1 MSAHAL
7 EVSGAA
13 EFERQVLEESRRR
26 PVVVDFWAP
35 WCGPCRSLKPILEKL
50 AEEYGGKFLLAK
62 VNADEN
68 QELSA
73 RYGVRG
79 IPAVKAFSQGR
90 LADEFSGALPEAAVR
105 EFLDRLVPKPAE
117 MLRLKAD
124 EQLRRGDASGALKLL
139 AEAAALDPAN
149 EWVRVDAAA
158 IMLDVGDMAEAQ
170 RLLQEVRLDDARVAQ
185 LRRRL
190 EFAQAAASG
199 ESAEALAARI
209 ARNSDDL
216 QARLQLAKLL
226 AAARDYAGAMEQMLE
241 VVRRDR
247 RYGDDA
253 GRRALLAVFDLLGPG
268 HPLVGE
274 YRRKLASALN

>member
-1 MSAHAL
+1 MAAHAL
-7 EVSGAA
+7 DVSGAA

-50 AEEYGGKFLLAK
+50 ADEYGGKFLLAK

-90 LADEFSGALPEAAVR
+90 MVDEFSGALPEAAVR

-117 MLRLKAD
+117 VLRLKAD
-124 EQLRRGDASGALKLL
+124 EQLRRGDAAGALKIL
-139 AEAAALDPAN
+139 AEAAVLDPAN
-149 EWVRVDAAA
+149 EGVRVDAAA
-158 IMLDVGDMAEAQ
+158 IMLDLGELAEAQ
-170 RLLQEVRLDDARVAQ
+170 RLLQQVRLDDVRVAQ
-185 LRRRL
+185 LRSRL
-190 EFAQAAASG
+190 EFAQAAAGG
-199 ESAEALAARI
+199 ESAETLAARI
-209 ARNSDDL
+209 ARNPADL
-216 QARLQLAKLL
+216 EARLQLAKLL
-226 AAARDYAGAMEQMLE
+226 AAAQDHAGAMEQMLE

-247 RYGDDA
+247 GYGDDA

-268 HPLVGE
+268 HPLVAE

>member
-7 EVSGAA
+7 DVSSAA

-50 AEEYGGKFLLAK
+50 ADEYGGKFLLAK

-117 MLRLKAD
+117 VLRLKAD
-124 EQLRRGDASGALKLL
+124 EQLRRGDAAGALKIL

-158 IMLDVGDMAEAQ
+158 IMLDLGELAEAQ
-170 RLLQEVRLDDARVAQ
+170 RLLQEVRLPDARVAQ
-185 LRRRL
+185 MRSRL
-190 EFAQAAASG
+190 EFAQAAAGG
-199 ESAEALAARI
+199 ESAENLAARI
-209 ARNSDDL
+209 AQNPADL

-226 AAARDYAGAMEQMLE
+226 AAAQDYAGAMEQMLE

-247 RYGDDA
+247 GYGDDA
-253 GRRALLAVFDLLGPG
+253 GRRALLSVFELLGPG

-274 YRRKLASALN
+274 YRRRLASALN

>member
-7 EVSGAA
+7 DVSGAA

-50 AEEYGGKFLLAK
+50 ADEYGGKFLLAK

-117 MLRLKAD
+117 VLRLKAD

-158 IMLDVGDMAEAQ
+158 IMLDMGELAEAQ
-170 RLLQEVRLDDARVAQ
+170 RLLQEVRLDDARVVQ
-185 LRRRL
+185 LRSRM

>member
-7 EVSGAA
+7 DVSGAA

-50 AEEYGGKFLLAK
+50 ADEYGGKFLLAK

-117 MLRLKAD
+117 VLRLKAD
-124 EQLRRGDASGALKLL
+124 EQLRRGDAAGALKIL

-158 IMLDVGDMAEAQ
+158 IMLDLGELAEAQ
-170 RLLQEVRLDDARVAQ
+170 RLLQEVRLPDARVAQ
-185 LRRRL
+185 MRSRL
-190 EFAQAAASG
+190 EFAQAAAGG
-199 ESAEALAARI
+199 ESAENLAARI
-209 ARNSDDL
+209 AQNPADL

-226 AAARDYAGAMEQMLE
+226 AAAQDYAGAMEQMLE

-247 RYGDDA
+247 GYGDDA
-253 GRRALLAVFDLLGPG
+253 GRRALLSVFELLGPG

-274 YRRKLASALN
+274 YRRRLASALN

>member
-7 EVSGAA
+7 DVSGAA

-50 AEEYGGKFLLAK
+50 ADEYGGKFLLAK

-90 LADEFSGALPEAAVR
+90 MVDEFSGALPEAAVR

-117 MLRLKAD
+117 VLRLKAD
-124 EQLRRGDASGALKLL
+124 EQLRRGDAAGALKIL
-139 AEAAALDPAN
+139 AEAAVLDPAN
-149 EWVRVDAAA
+149 EGVRVDAAA
-158 IMLDVGDMAEAQ
+158 IMLDLGELAEAQ
-170 RLLQEVRLDDARVAQ
+170 RLLQQVRLDDVRVAQ
-185 LRRRL
+185 LRSRL
-190 EFAQAAASG
+190 EFAQAAAGG
-199 ESAEALAARI
+199 ESAETLAARI
-209 ARNSDDL
+209 ARNPADL
-216 QARLQLAKLL
+216 EARLQLAKLL
-226 AAARDYAGAMEQMLE
+226 AAAQDHAGAMEQMLE

-247 RYGDDA
+247 GYGDDA

-268 HPLVGE
+268 HPLVAE

>member
-7 EVSGAA
+7 DVSGAA

-50 AEEYGGKFLLAK
+50 ADEYGGKFLLAK

-105 EFLDRLVPKPAE
+105 EFLDLLVPKPAE
-117 MLRLKAD
+117 VLRLKAD
-124 EQLRRGDASGALKLL
+124 EQLRRGDATGALKLL

-158 IMLDVGDMAEAQ
+158 IMLDMGELAEAQ
-170 RLLQEVRLDDARVAQ
+170 RLLQEVRLDDARVVQ
-185 LRRRL
+185 LRSRL

-247 RYGDDA
+247 CYGDDA
-253 GRRALLAVFDLLGPG
+253 GRRALLAVFELLGPG

-274 YRRKLASALN
+274 YRRRLASALN

>member
-7 EVSGAA
+7 DVSGAA

-50 AEEYGGKFLLAK
+50 ADEYGGKFLLAK

-117 MLRLKAD
+117 VLRLKAD
-124 EQLRRGDASGALKLL
+124 EQLRRGDATGALKLL

-158 IMLDVGDMAEAQ
+158 IMLDIGELTEAQ

-185 LRRRL
+185 LRSRL

-247 RYGDDA
+247 CYGDDA
-253 GRRALLAVFDLLGPG
+253 GRRALLAVFELLGPG

-274 YRRKLASALN
+274 YRRRLASALN

>member
-7 EVSGAA
+7 DVSGAA
-13 EFERQVLEESRRR
+13 EFERQVLEESHRR

-50 AEEYGGKFLLAK
+50 ADEYGGKFLLAK

-117 MLRLKAD
+117 VLRLKAD
-124 EQLRRGDASGALKLL
+124 EQLRRGDATGALKLL

-158 IMLDVGDMAEAQ
+158 IMLDIGELTEAQ

-185 LRRRL
+185 LRSRL

-253 GRRALLAVFDLLGPG
+253 GRRALLAVFELLGSG

>member
-7 EVSGAA
+7 DVSGAA

-50 AEEYGGKFLLAK
+50 ADEYGGKFLLAK

-117 MLRLKAD
+117 VSRLKAD
-124 EQLRRGDASGALKLL
+124 EQLRRGDVSGALKLL

-158 IMLDVGDMAEAQ
+158 IMLDMGELAEAQ
-170 RLLQEVRLDDARVAQ
+170 RLLQEVRLDDARVVQ
-185 LRRRL
+185 LRSRL

-253 GRRALLAVFDLLGPG
+253 GRRALLAVFELLGPG

>member
-7 EVSGAA
+7 DVSGAA

-50 AEEYGGKFLLAK
+50 ADEYGGKFLLAK

-117 MLRLKAD
+117 VLRLKAD

-170 RLLQEVRLDDARVAQ
+170 HLLQEVRLDDARVAQ
-185 LRRRL
+185 LRSRL

-253 GRRALLAVFDLLGPG
+253 GRRALLAVFELLGPG

>member
-7 EVSGAA
+7 DVSGAA

-50 AEEYGGKFLLAK
+50 ADEYGGKFLLAK

-170 RLLQEVRLDDARVAQ
+170 HLLQEVRLDDARVAQ
-185 LRRRL
+185 LRSRL

>member
-7 EVSGAA
+7 DVSGAA

-50 AEEYGGKFLLAK
+50 ADEYGGKFLLAK

-117 MLRLKAD
+117 VLRLKAD

-170 RLLQEVRLDDARVAQ
+170 HLLQEVRLDDARVAQ
-185 LRRRL
+185 LRSRL

>member
-7 EVSGAA
+7 DVSGAA

-50 AEEYGGKFLLAK
+50 ADEYGGKFLLAK

-117 MLRLKAD
+117 VLRLKAD
-124 EQLRRGDASGALKLL
+124 EQLRRGDVSGALKLL

-158 IMLDVGDMAEAQ
+158 IMLDMGELAEAQ
-170 RLLQEVRLDDARVAQ
+170 RLLQEVRLDDARVVQ
-185 LRRRL
+185 LRSRL

-253 GRRALLAVFDLLGPG
+253 GRRALLAVFELLGSG